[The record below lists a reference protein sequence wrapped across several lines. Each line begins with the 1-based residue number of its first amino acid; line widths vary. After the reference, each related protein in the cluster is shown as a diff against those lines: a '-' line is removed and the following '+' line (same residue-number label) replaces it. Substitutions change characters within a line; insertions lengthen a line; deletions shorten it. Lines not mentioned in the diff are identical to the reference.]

1 MLVSSSALQNCSFR
15 VSEALWV
22 SEIIKD
28 VYNVLFNPALL
39 FHWDL
44 RTLMAVYYKSASQK
58 GEHMQTPGQQGETIP
73 IFLSGEGLGKPTLI
87 SLVYMQM

>member
-1 MLVSSSALQNCSFR
+1 M
-15 VSEALWV
+15 
-22 SEIIKD
+22 
-28 VYNVLFNPALL
+28 
-39 FHWDL
+39 
-44 RTLMAVYYKSASQK
+44 TVYYKSASQK